1 MSKIKSLTD
10 NDFNSEITKAETV
23 MVDFGAEWCGPC
35 RMLEPLLEKL
45 SEEIPQPIYRV
56 DVDENADKIVSEYKI
71 MSVPTIIV
79 FKNGQVHKRFSGL
92 TSKENLLK
100 LFE

>member
-10 NDFNSEITKAETV
+10 NDFHSAVNNAETV
-23 MVDFGAEWCGPC
+23 MVDFGAEWCRPC
-35 RMLEPLLEKL
+35 KMLEPIMDQIATEVPHSVFK
-45 SEEIPQPIYRV
+45 V
-56 DVDENADKIVSEYKI
+56 DVDDAGTLAQEFKI
-71 MSVPTIIV
+71 MSVPTVIV
-79 FKNGQVHKRFSGL
+79 FRNGQIHKRFSGL